1 MRAKQPTHPQAP
13 ATACRDGGRPGRGWL
28 PRPRAVAAGG
38 ALLVQLWGVGLGA
51 GCAQAT
57 TVPPGPAP
65 AGAHR
70 ATGPASVQVPAQRRP
85 PTAPDRPATQDA
97 SPAAGPAPESGGGA
111 ATPGDRSGEG
121 RSGDP
126 VGQLTDGVP
135 ALEGQAAPVDRLLQE
150 RIRAGDL
157 PLPGQGKAVP
167 DAFAIAAVLLPAAS
181 SEPRAEDEPRA
192 SRDAPAEAVE
202 VGPAPTDES
211 GAAAGAEADAASTP
225 ARPGSPPSGA
235 KAVPATERRPASAPE
250 PGTGPPPGQARPR
263 PAGDPDPGRDPDGG
277 PDAVAGSPVGAGTTG
292 TSAAVLVPITAGLLL
307 TGAAMYKHRGL
318 PKGH

>member
-1 MRAKQPTHPQAP
+1 MRAKHPTHPQAP

-57 TVPPGPAP
+57 TVTPGPAT

-70 ATGPASVQVPAQRRP
+70 AAGPDSVQVPSQRRP
-85 PTAPDRPATQDA
+85 QPDRDRPADQDA
-97 SPAAGPAPESGGGA
+97 SPPPGPEPERGAGAGN
-111 ATPGDRSGEG
+111 RSEDG

-126 VGQLTDGVP
+126 VGQLTDAVP

-150 RIRAGDL
+150 RIRAGGL

-167 DAFAIAAVLLPAAS
+167 DAFAIAAVLLPAAP
-181 SEPRAEDEPRA
+181 SEPREEDGPRA
-192 SRDAPAEAVE
+192 SRDAPAGVAE
-202 VGPAPTDES
+202 D
-211 GAAAGAEADAASTP
+211 GAAPAAEPVATAGPEAPP
-225 ARPGSPPSGA
+225 ARPGAPAAGA
-235 KAVPATERRPASAPE
+235 KAVPAAERVPASAEE
-250 PGTGPPPGQARPR
+250 PGVGRPPAPARPR
-263 PAGDPDPGRDPDGG
+263 PVADLNQDIG
-277 PDAVAGSPVGAGTTG
+277 PDLGADSVAGSPVGVGTAG

>member
-1 MRAKQPTHPQAP
+1 MRAKHPTHPQAP

-57 TVPPGPAP
+57 TVTPGPAP

-70 ATGPASVQVPAQRRP
+70 AAGPDSVPLPAQRRP
-85 PTAPDRPATQDA
+85 QRAPDRTADQDA
-97 SPAAGPAPESGGGA
+97 SPPSRSAPVQGAGADA
-111 ATPGDRSGEG
+111 FADRSGDG
-121 RSGDP
+121 RSGDDRSGDL
-126 VGQLTDGVP
+126 VGQLTGTVP
-135 ALEGQAAPVDRLLQE
+135 ALDDPAAPVGRLLQE

-167 DAFAIAAVLLPAAS
+167 DAFAIAAVLLHAAPP
-181 SEPRAEDEPRA
+181 EPREEDEPRA
-192 SRDAPAEAVE
+192 SRDAPAEPAEPDTAPAAESAAPAEAQAPAVRPGAPAAVE
-202 VGPAPTDES
+202 VE
-211 GAAAGAEADAASTP
+211 AAADRMPLAAQQ
-225 ARPGSPPSGA
+225 PGG
-235 KAVPATERRPASAPE
+235 
-250 PGTGPPPGQARPR
+250 GPPPAQALPR
-263 PAGDPDPGRDPDGG
+263 PGVGPG
-277 PDAVAGSPVGAGTTG
+277 PDATAGSPVGVGTAG